1 METLCYW
8 IKSGN
13 YTVQNYEILRTRLT
27 QVYTVKK
34 HWNKVLLSQPQYEI
48 RKYWKTSLNQVLT

>member
-1 METLCYW
+1 METCYW

-34 HWNKVLLSQPQYEI
+34 HWNNVLLSQPQYEI
-48 RKYWKTSLNQVLT
+48 RKYWKTSLNQLLT